1 MLYYIII
8 WVKCSPNQEKQHCR
22 CYIHLHAV
30 FFLKVLY
37 IQHFYSKELF
47 VYSKE
52 WLTPPIYG
60 FSILHSVWQSVTL
73 FLFHLFSS
81 ATIVGTQTN
90 SQSAIYSPQ
99 MNCLAWEPEVS
110 SLIFLPLCRISMTTD
125 TEITLCAGR
134 GRGGREKRPGWHH
147 TVALLWH
154 MRRAGLIQ
162 TNRSRMSIHPPK
174 EGRSGLTE
182 EEEALARDAM
192 WIKPINSEAE

>member
-1 MLYYIII
+1 MSQYSTYT
-8 WVKCSPNQEKQHCR
+8 C
-22 CYIHLHAV
+22 
-30 FFLKVLY
+30 FFSSKLE
-37 IQHFYSKELF
+37 IQF
-47 VYSKE
+47 VYSKQ
-52 WLTPPIYG
+52 WLTPPIWG

-73 FLFHLFSS
+73 SLFHLFSS

-110 SLIFLPLCRISMTTD
+110 ALIFLPLCCISMTTD

-134 GRGGREKRPGWHH
+134 GKGGGGGKKKKRPGWHH

-154 MRRAGLIQ
+154 MRRARLIQ
-162 TNRSRMSIHPPK
+162 ASRSRMSIHPPK

-182 EEEALARDAM
+182 EEEALARDVM
-192 WIKPINSEAE
+192 WIKPVNSDAE